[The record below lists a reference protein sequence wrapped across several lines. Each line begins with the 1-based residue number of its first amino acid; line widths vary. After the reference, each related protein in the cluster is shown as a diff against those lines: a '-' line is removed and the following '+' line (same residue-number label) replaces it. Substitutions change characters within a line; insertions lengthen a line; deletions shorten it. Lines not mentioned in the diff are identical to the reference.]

1 MLQLQDLRLQKKHR
15 VNDLTGKALDFLN
28 IFLINLVRD
37 ICSVGNLVDIVGNV
51 ICDAGEF
58 FQLVFVDLSDVSLKI
73 IALTNV
79 LRLLIPLFS
88 NFFFIAAISSGLTR
102 TFRYNVRFFSSFISL
117 VLLFIFLNSGS

>member
-1 MLQLQDLRLQKKHR
+1 MLQLQDVRLQKKQR

-58 FQLVFVDLSDVSLKI
+58 FQLVFVDLSYVSLKDHCSYKCTET
-73 IALTNV
+73 AHATV
-79 LRLLIPLFS
+79 LKLLLDSCHFFGADTDFQVQCTLLFVFHFS
-88 NFFFIAAISSGLTR
+88 CYPFFI
-102 TFRYNVRFFSSFISL
+102 
-117 VLLFIFLNSGS
+117 NSES